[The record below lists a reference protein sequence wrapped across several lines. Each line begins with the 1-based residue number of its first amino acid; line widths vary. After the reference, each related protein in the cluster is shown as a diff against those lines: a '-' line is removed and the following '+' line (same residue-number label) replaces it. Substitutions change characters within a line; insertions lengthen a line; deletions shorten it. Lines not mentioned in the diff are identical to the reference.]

1 MSTKFEIKEREG
13 SLFNNAKNKK
23 TDNHPD
29 YTGSCVINGTKLN
42 ISAWINEAKTS
53 GRKYMRLKFD
63 EYQALEGAVS
73 TTEPSNFEGSE
84 ESIPF

>member
-1 MSTKFEIKEREG
+1 MSDKFVMKEKEG
-13 SLFNNAKNKK
+13 SLFNNIENKK
-23 TDNHPD
+23 TDKHPD
-29 YTGSCVINGTKLN
+29 YTGSCVISGTKMN
-42 ISAWINEAKTS
+42 ISAWINKSQNT
-53 GRKYMRLKFD
+53 GKQYMRLKFD